1 MGPGSDPFEET
12 ISGIRRH
19 INRRLNQVFAQ
30 RLREQARSLSDE
42 QSSWAPRVDIYEAQ
56 GNLVIEAELPGLR
69 REDIE
74 IEVGGD
80 RLTIK
85 GTREVADGREY
96 MRAERAQGA
105 FHRSFAIAA
114 PIDPAAVTATYRD
127 GVLAITLPK
136 AQQLEGTQVR
146 VKVE

>member
-1 MGPGSDPFEET
+1 VRRRINEVFE
-12 ISGIRRH
+12 
-19 INRRLNQVFAQ
+19 Q
-30 RLREQARSLSDE
+30 RLREQTRLLSDDRP
-42 QSSWAPRVDIYEAQ
+42 SWAPRVDIYETA
-56 GNLVIEAELPGLR
+56 GSLVIEAELPGLT

-74 IEVGGD
+74 IEVAAD

-85 GTREVADGREY
+85 GARDTAEGREY
-96 MRAERAQGA
+96 MRTERPQGV

-114 PIDPAAVTATYRD
+114 PIDPATVTATYRD

-136 AQQLEGTQVR
+136 AKGSEGKQLK